1 MTEGIGRGG
10 IWLTEKKGEKRNT
23 HTRKKTRFHIVP
35 CVLLP
40 LFLKKKEIYIFVTV
54 CCLYSSP
61 MDTSYPTAR
70 GAADS
75 PSHLPSCVYYSAAL

>member
-10 IWLTEKKGEKRNT
+10 IWLTEKKGEKKEHT
-23 HTRKKTRFHIVP
+23 HQKKTRFHIVP

-40 LFLKKKEIYIFVTV
+40 LFLKKNIYIFVTV